1 MDVETKVVF
10 HDKQIEVNGA
20 EYSCSGSAEYQ
31 KIEKDWDEEGY
42 FFTREEL
49 VLDDFTVSR
58 WDGEDWIDAPEMI
71 DDEALVEKLTF
82 YLED

>member
-10 HDKQIEVNGA
+10 HDKQIEINGA

-58 WDGEDWIDAPEMI
+58 WNGEDWIGAPEMI
-71 DDEALVEKLTF
+71 DDEALVEKLIF